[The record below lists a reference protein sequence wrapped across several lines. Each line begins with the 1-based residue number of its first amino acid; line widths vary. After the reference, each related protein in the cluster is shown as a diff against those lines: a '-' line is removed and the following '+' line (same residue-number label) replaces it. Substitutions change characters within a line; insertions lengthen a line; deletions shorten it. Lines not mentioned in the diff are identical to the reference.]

1 MTKHRSRPRKKV
13 LVAGSS
19 GLIGTQL
26 VAFLDTGGH
35 DVYRLVRR
43 KAENEN
49 EIEWYPDKGVINPGD
64 IDGFD
69 AVIHLGGEGI
79 GDKRWSKREERKSSP
94 PEQAVR
100 PSLQRP
106 SHSLRSPQRCSW
118 LRAQLATMATARRGL
133 TEESELG
140 EGYLSDVCSAWEK
153 SAQPAVDAGI
163 RTIWLRTGIVLS
175 GIGGALGKMLLA
187 SR

>member
-1 MTKHRSRPRKKV
+1 MFKAREIRLQRDLMEHDKHRSKPRKKV

-49 EIEWYPDKGVINPGD
+49 EIEWDPDKGVINPGD

-79 GDKRWSKREERKSSP
+79 GDKRWSKKRREKILTSRTGSTSLLAKALAQLEEPPEVFMVASAVGYYGHGEER
-94 PEQAVR
+94 
-100 PSLQRP
+100 
-106 SHSLRSPQRCSW
+106 
-118 LRAQLATMATARRGL
+118 G
-133 TEESELG
+133 
-140 EGYLSDVCSAWEK
+140 
-153 SAQPAVDAGI
+153 
-163 RTIWLRTGIVLS
+163 
-175 GIGGALGKMLLA
+175 
-187 SR
+187 